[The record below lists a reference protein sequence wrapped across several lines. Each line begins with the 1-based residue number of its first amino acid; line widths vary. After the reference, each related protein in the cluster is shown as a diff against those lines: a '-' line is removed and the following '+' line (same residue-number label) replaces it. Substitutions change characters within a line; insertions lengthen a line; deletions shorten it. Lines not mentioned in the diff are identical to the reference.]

1 MLIIFSKKNPQK
13 TDNRMSMVVLDFH
26 CSEIKTVEKLVV
38 QNHGLSFFLPKHS
51 NQHPNL
57 FGVLRIFIESVRAAL
72 TKSIMNLKNISRSH
86 RNGFF
91 FAKAFG
97 KSKFLSELPETNI
110 MNLDDY
116 ACPKIQYL
124 IFKDEEND

>member
-1 MLIIFSKKNPQK
+1 MIIIFSKKNPQK
-13 TDNRMSMVVLDFH
+13 SDNRMSLVVLDFH

-72 TKSIMNLKNISRSH
+72 TKSIMNLKNIEKSRSH

-91 FAKAFG
+91 LQKLMEKVRFCQ
-97 KSKFLSELPETNI
+97 NI
-110 MNLDDY
+110 RKQGL
-116 ACPKIQYL
+116 
-124 IFKDEEND
+124 

>member
-1 MLIIFSKKNPQK
+1 
-13 TDNRMSMVVLDFH
+13 MSLVVLDFH

-57 FGVLRIFIESVRAAL
+57 FGVQRIFIESVRAAL
-72 TKSIMNLKNISRSH
+72 TKSIMNLKNIEKSRSH

-91 FAKAFG
+91 FAKAYG
-97 KSKFLSELPETNI
+97 KSKILSEHPETRI

-124 IFKDEEND
+124 IFKDHKVSQFD